1 MIRNL
6 AKSKIFKGRS
16 EESEMPRRKHDTMK
30 IIRDINVKTEYRRNR
45 ELALDRE
52 ERETRRDE
60 ATIDEEKRRE
70 K

>member
-1 MIRNL
+1 
-6 AKSKIFKGRS
+6 
-16 EESEMPRRKHDTMK
+16 MK

-45 ELALDRE
+45 DLTLDRE

-70 K
+70 EKSRESEED